1 VKLLGIARLG
11 GFAGLTAA
19 YGVRLLAR
27 PAEPARQ
34 ARITHEWGAALTKV
48 LGLQIE
54 IDGEL
59 PRQAAVL
66 VANHRSYADIAAIS
80 SCTPVTFVGKS
91 EVVRWP
97 VIGAAA
103 VRAGTLFVKRGNVC
117 SGARVLR
124 RMAARVRAGTSIVV
138 FPEGTTC
145 APPGIGPFQRGAFR
159 LAAAA
164 HIPVIPVAIEY
175 GQATDAWTDPDDASF
190 MTHLIETF
198 GRRRVYV
205 RISFGAP
212 LTGMKADALHDEAVS
227 WIEAHVDRPLE
238 GAGDALSV

>member
-1 VKLLGIARLG
+1 VKLLGMARLA

-19 YGVRLLAR
+19 YGARLLAR
-27 PAEPARQ
+27 PPEAARQ
-34 ARITHEWGAALTKV
+34 ARITHAWGAALTKV

-54 IDGEL
+54 VDGEL

-91 EVVRWP
+91 EVVSWP
-97 VIGAAA
+97 VVGAAA

-164 HIPVIPVAIEY
+164 RIPIIPVAIEY
-175 GQATDAWTDPDDASF
+175 GRATDAWTDPDDATF
-190 MTHLIETF
+190 TTHLVDTF
-198 GRRRVYV
+198 GRRHVYV
-205 RISFGAP
+205 RIAFGAP
-212 LTGMKADALHDEAVS
+212 LIGMTANALHDEAVS
-227 WIEAHVDRPLE
+227 WI
-238 GAGDALSV
+238 GARVGTPFEETSGPLSV

>member
-1 VKLLGIARLG
+1 VKARGIARLA

-19 YGVRLLAR
+19 YGARLLAR
-27 PAEPARQ
+27 PPEPTRQ
-34 ARITHEWGAALTKV
+34 ARITHAWGAALTKV
-48 LGLQIE
+48 LGLEIE
-54 IDGEL
+54 IDGDL

-66 VANHRSYADIAAIS
+66 VANHRSYADIAVIS

-91 EVVRWP
+91 EVVKWP

-124 RMAARVRAGTSIVV
+124 RMTARVRAGTSIVV

-164 HIPVIPVAIEY
+164 RIPVIPVAIEY
-175 GQATDAWTDPDDASF
+175 GRAADAWTDPDDASF
-190 MTHLIETF
+190 MTHLVETF

-212 LTGMKADALHDEAVS
+212 LSGTEADALHDEAVT
-227 WIEAHVDRPLE
+227 WIERHL
-238 GAGDALSV
+238 GAPREEPRDALPV

>member
-1 VKLLGIARLG
+1 MARLA

-19 YGVRLLAR
+19 YGARLLWK
-27 PAEPARQ
+27 PPEPVRQ

-54 IDGEL
+54 VTGEL

-91 EVVRWP
+91 EVVKWP

-103 VRAGTLFVKRGNVC
+103 VRAGTLFVRRGNVC

-164 HIPVIPVAIEY
+164 RIPVIPVAIEY
-175 GQATDAWTDPDDASF
+175 GRASDAWTDPDDASF

-212 LTGMKADALHDEAVS
+212 LIGTEADVLHDQAVS
-227 WIEAHVDRPLE
+227 WIEGHLGDLPKERR
-238 GAGDALSV
+238 GALPV